1 MVENACYTGAMP
13 GLVLRR
19 GADGQVE
26 QRPMRVQIDPHADL
40 RAMPQTLSWGGRRI
54 DIIEIIN
61 Q

>member
-1 MVENACYTGAMP
+1 M
-13 GLVLRR
+13 VLRR

-40 RAMPQTLSWGGRRI
+40 QAPPRSLYWGERRI
-54 DIIEIIN
+54 EIIEIIEIID